1 MKVNVLNVFD
11 NNTKDDFV
19 LEVKDVNELNGI
31 FNDYYEDDFNGY
43 EDDEIG
49 IFVSLG
55 AIMDYQYSMF
65 EKDLPKLLVQECWR
79 SEGNYGDV
87 EVAKLEDGL
96 EYLETQEIIDNKVVS
111 TYTWEDDVE
120 VSNEE
125 LEIIN
130 DNYDVYSEP
139 KYFEAYIVENK

>member
-1 MKVNVLNVFD
+1 MRVNVLNVFD

-19 LEVKDVNELNGI
+19 LEVKDVNELNEI
-31 FNDYYEDDFNGY
+31 FNDYYEDDLNGY
-43 EDDEIG
+43 EDNEIG

-55 AIMDYQYSMF
+55 ALLDYQNEMF
-65 EKDLPKLLVQECWR
+65 DKDLPKLLVQECWR
-79 SEGNYGDV
+79 SEGCYGDV

-96 EYLETQEIIDNKVVS
+96 EYLETQEIIDNKIVS

-125 LEIIN
+125 LEIIE

-139 KYFEAYIVENK
+139 KYFEAYIVKV